1 VPSSLTSAIR
11 AVAPAGRVV
20 QVGISTRPTSFPL
33 NLVPFKEVDILG
45 SRNSQG
51 LIPQALELIG
61 RHQDT
66 VRSLLTHRFAV
77 EDLDAAFATLA
88 DPSQDVGKIL
98 IEMPSAAADP
108 RVEKSEV
115 NV

>member
-1 VPSSLTSAIR
+1 
-11 AVAPAGRVV
+11 
-20 QVGISTRPTSFPL
+20 VGISTRPTNFPL

-61 RHQDT
+61 RHQET
-66 VRSLLTHRFAV
+66 VRSLLTHRFPV
-77 EDLDAAFATLA
+77 EDLDAAFATLS

-98 IEMPSAAADP
+98 IDMPTAASSAP
-108 RVEKSEV
+108 VEKTEA
-115 NV
+115 NA